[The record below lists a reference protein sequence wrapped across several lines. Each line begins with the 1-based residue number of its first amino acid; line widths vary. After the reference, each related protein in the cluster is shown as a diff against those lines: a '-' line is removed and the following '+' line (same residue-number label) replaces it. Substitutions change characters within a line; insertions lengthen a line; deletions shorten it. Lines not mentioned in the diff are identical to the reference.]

1 MFPVSDFNFVVAGIA
16 TFAATVGY
24 ACSRSLSINL
34 LVEFFLLCF
43 TRFSNSVWISLD
55 IPASSV
61 PTAPT
66 DLASKETKMEIRV
79 QDQERDPEGEVV
91 QDSPNASSQSR
102 RNSLKRKV
110 PHDGFD
116 EPSPVS
122 FFRCNYALLLNVI

>member
-24 ACSRSLSINL
+24 ACSRRLSINL
-34 LVEFFLLCF
+34 LVEFLCS
-43 TRFSNSVWISLD
+43 TRFSNGVWISLD
-55 IPASSV
+55 IPDSSV

-66 DLASKETKMEIRV
+66 DLASRETNMEVRV
-79 QDQERDPEGEVV
+79 QDQERDPAGEVI

-122 FFRCNYALLLNVI
+122 FFRCNYSLLLNVI